1 MEPGLQITPEPKSA
15 TVDTSV
21 EYQRGR
27 LEAFEECYLAMCEMR
42 ECLNSRCVCG
52 DCLLDVVVK
61 LKLGSDWQ
69 RCMDQKPKLVKLD
82 IVNNVKDA
90 T

>member
-42 ECLNSRCVCG
+42 ERLNSHCVCG

-61 LKLGSDWQ
+61 LKLSSDRQ
-69 RCMDQKPKLVKLD
+69 SRMDQKPKLVKPD
-82 IVNNVKDA
+82 ITNKAKD